1 MKMLLTKKGFKTIAA
16 TMIYYVVLIVGY
28 IYWVQPNYAGNGFEL
43 SSDLMCMVISVLS
56 MLFISVVISRLIN
69 RKRVTDIILVFLI
82 LLYFIPTLVLYANG
96 FNDTSYYIFSMMYLA
111 ALLIFNRV
119 VKFNKK
125 ISFKIKENTNLFIVM
140 VALLSVFMIILSG
153 YYTNFRIT
161 FAISDYYEYRYEARE
176 YSLPTIFRYL
186 FNWCKMVLPIG
197 LVYAIRGKK
206 RWLIAL
212 TITAEIFCFSFDGKK
227 SVLFMFLLSILIAL
241 FYKEEYIKKFPLYM
255 IFVVILMFVENY
267 VTSGSSFIGTHIIRR
282 MMFVPARL
290 GHTYFEFFKEN
301 ELLYLRSSILR
312 FFGFRSPYDE
322 GIGRIIGQLNQTSR
336 GGVNANTG
344 LLGDAFA
351 NFGWFSIILY
361 PLMLIIVLK
370 VLEKYLDDIDERM
383 QVTICLS
390 VAYSFMSGSFFTI
403 LLTNGVLIIIVMLM
417 FMPRKKSILAGL
429 KQQASKT

>member
-1 MKMLLTKKGFKTIAA
+1 MKIFLTKDDFKIIAA
-16 TMIYYVVLIVGY
+16 TMIYYAVLTAGY
-28 IYWVQPNYAGNGFEL
+28 IYWVQPNYARNGFEL
-43 SSDLMCMVISVLS
+43 SFDLMCSAISIFSTLVISIAL
-56 MLFISVVISRLIN
+56 SRLIN
-69 RKRVTDIILVFLI
+69 RKKVTDIIIVFLI
-82 LLYFIPTLVLYANG
+82 LLYFIPTLVLYANC
-96 FNDTSYYIFSMMYLA
+96 FNDTAYYIFAMMYLV
-111 ALLIFNRV
+111 ALLLLNQGIRFSD
-119 VKFNKK
+119 KK
-125 ISFKIKENTNLFIVM
+125 SIRIKENTNLFVVI

-176 YSLPTIFRYL
+176 YSLPTVFRYL
-186 FNWCKMVLPIG
+186 FSWCKMVLPVG

-212 TITAEIFCFSFDGKK
+212 TIIAEIFCFSFDGKK
-227 SVLFMFLLSILIAL
+227 SVLFMFLLSMLIAF
-241 FYKEEYIKKFPLYM
+241 FYKEEYIKKFPAYM

-267 VTSGSSFIGTHIIRR
+267 LTSGSSFIGTHVIRR

-290 GHTYFEFFKEN
+290 GHTYFEFFEEN

-312 FFGFRSPYDE
+312 FFGFKSPYSE
-322 GIGRIIGQLNQTSR
+322 GIGRIIGQFNQTSR

-351 NFGWFSIILY
+351 NFGWASIILY
-361 PLMLIIVLK
+361 PLMLVLILK
-370 VLEKYLDDIDERM
+370 VLEKYLDGIDERM

-403 LLTNGVLIIIVMLM
+403 LLTNGVLIIIIMLI
-417 FMPRKKSILAGL
+417 FMPRKETIMADL
-429 KQQASKT
+429 QPTIN